1 MRHEPYNR
9 WKEPLPAWF
18 TGMLRTFGWLG
29 ALGLIYLVGSLAA
42 GMKRANDYPVCE
54 ARGSRIDGS
63 ALDRTRGFLR
73 CLQDQAGL
81 LDGMTLKSTSRF
93 VEPMPVTPPEY
104 QGMWIAT
111 RPGSRW
117 RVDLNGD
124 GTFFAAQLEGPTTA
138 NGSRSLTGVWSVVD
152 EHFVWLYD
160 EGPVWPPDI
169 NPIRDAD
176 SGSFNLR
183 EKDGSLTR
191 YERERL

>member
-1 MRHEPYNR
+1 MRHEPYSR

-18 TGMLRTFGWLG
+18 TGMLRTFAWLG
-29 ALGLIYLVGSLAA
+29 ALVLIYLVGSFAT
-42 GMKRANDYPVCE
+42 GMKLANDYPVCE
-54 ARGSRIDGS
+54 ARTSRIDGS
-63 ALDRTRGFLR
+63 TLERTRGFLR

-104 QGMWIAT
+104 HGTWIAT

-124 GTFFAAQLEGPTTA
+124 GTFYAAQLAGPTTA
-138 NGSRSLTGVWSVVD
+138 NGSRSLTGAWSVVD

-160 EGPVWPPDI
+160 EGRVWPPDI
-169 NPIRDAD
+169 NPIRDPSAHT
-176 SGSFNLR
+176 FRLR
-183 EKDGSLTR
+183 EQDGSMTQ